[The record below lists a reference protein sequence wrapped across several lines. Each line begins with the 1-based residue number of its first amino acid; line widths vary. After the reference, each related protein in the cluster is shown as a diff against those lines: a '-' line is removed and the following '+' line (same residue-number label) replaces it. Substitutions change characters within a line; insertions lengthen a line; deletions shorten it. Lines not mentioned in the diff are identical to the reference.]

1 MIVTSLSRKKR
12 DTTCDKLVTWQNSDM
27 TVRPSLVGARIWILV
42 TSKRGHLKLV
52 TNKFHRQSAKLTSLI
67 AHLNTFFN
75 FLFEIVVSRMPRLGT
90 IISEQTH
97 SLIVGDYFKFL
108 EHLKKYRPNVF
119 WYQLEKGEVAKMA
132 ETEQRVQ
139 LDSIEHAKAHQF
151 PLTKFTGKKLQIS
164 FRVLRTRGS
173 TTRTVRLRQKVFIE
187 DHL

>member
-1 MIVTSLSRKKR
+1 MLEPE
-12 DTTCDKLVTWQNSDM
+12 C
-27 TVRPSLVGARIWILV
+27 GIWW
-42 TSKRGHLKLV
+42 HLIEAKLV
-52 TNKFHRQSAKLTSLI
+52 TNKFHRHSAKLTSLI

-173 TTRTVRLRQKVFIE
+173 TTRTVRLRLKVFIE